1 MFLTHGG
8 AVTGEYMYSFDARGP
23 EYDSRLHVYRWNQM
37 QGAAGLQGYVM
48 QRRMKDKIEKFIIKT
63 GGMDMV
69 DAWLMIRVCSNVNA
83 DTGTYALNCYHVS
96 PDPPQDREVVLR
108 DPDVGNDDEGYVRV
122 PRFELNSYPEE
133 WSYDTQG
140 EEAAPKS
147 EPEQDDTAAMGQ
159 AEAEAPEAAE
169 AESAVEDAVEAIVA
183 AADAPEA
190 GVEAVIAATSAEE
203 ASYEDTA
210 DAEETPSE
218 TQVPRTEASE
228 VEEAVGETTAEAPE
242 PALLPEA
249 AAPEEEAAAAPEPAS
264 MSLEAVEGMVDFG
277 DVDDVIDVA
286 EEDHDAYES
295 SYGET
300 VDAAE
305 APAGSE
311 LWVAEAIENEAPD
324 AAAQTAQAEEALDEE
339 IVYEIVY
346 EGENAF
352 APAPASEARR

>member
-1 MFLTHGG
+1 
-8 AVTGEYMYSFDARGP
+8 
-23 EYDSRLHVYRWNQM
+23 
-37 QGAAGLQGYVM
+37 
-48 QRRMKDKIEKFIIKT
+48 
-63 GGMDMV
+63 
-69 DAWLMIRVCSNVNA
+69 
-83 DTGTYALNCYHVS
+83 
-96 PDPPQDREVVLR
+96 
-108 DPDVGNDDEGYVRV
+108 
-122 PRFELNSYPEE
+122 
-133 WSYDTQG
+133 
-140 EEAAPKS
+140 
-147 EPEQDDTAAMGQ
+147 
-159 AEAEAPEAAE
+159 
-169 AESAVEDAVEAIVA
+169 
-183 AADAPEA
+183 
-190 GVEAVIAATSAEE
+190 
-203 ASYEDTA
+203 
-210 DAEETPSE
+210 
-218 TQVPRTEASE
+218 

-311 LWVAEAIENEAPD
+311 LWAPEAIENEAPD

-339 IVYEIVY
+339 IVYE
-346 EGENAF
+346 GEDAF